1 MTGQVGQAPPQTL
14 EGPPQP
20 FSGGGGRGMG
30 PAPQELAPPPVS
42 AQFGGEPMEIG
53 QQLQP
58 PPPAYTPWYTPEE
71 ISEMKARE
79 QGAQSEAT
87 IRAQI
92 NARKRI
98 GEEMG
103 LKGDALTRYSLGQA
117 GAISRYQS
125 KAIVDPANPAQPLF
139 VNFDPATG
147 DYIDPDT
154 NEVIPD
160 AKPWTWASSPST
172 VWRATLEATMAAGGT
187 MQEALDKYN
196 TRYSESTGFMVK
208 TNKDGSTELVPVTR
222 GTVTTKTAPESA
234 GGQKITPP
242 PAKTTGAGEPFG
254 GKVPPEVKKS
264 FDNYN
269 QALERFAVMED
280 AYPKAL
286 KGDQQAMLNILANH
300 IGMTMGLQKGS
311 RITQAIYNEAETASP
326 LLGRILARFDARGY
340 LQGVVLTPEQMGQ
353 MVELAKVRRDQD
365 KNAYDRVRTE
375 VGRGYSLEPPPGAK
389 TASRA
394 DVQAYASQFKITYD
408 EAKKAF
414 TDDGY
419 TVE

>member
-1 MTGQVGQAPPQTL
+1 
-14 EGPPQP
+14 
-20 FSGGGGRGMG
+20 
-30 PAPQELAPPPVS
+30 
-42 AQFGGEPMEIG
+42 
-53 QQLQP
+53 
-58 PPPAYTPWYTPEE
+58 
-71 ISEMKARE
+71 
-79 QGAQSEAT
+79 
-87 IRAQI
+87 
-92 NARKRI
+92 
-98 GEEMG
+98 
-103 LKGDALTRYSLGQA
+103 
-117 GAISRYQS
+117 
-125 KAIVDPANPAQPLF
+125 
-139 VNFDPATG
+139 
-147 DYIDPDT
+147 
-154 NEVIPD
+154 
-160 AKPWTWASSPST
+160 
-172 VWRATLEATMAAGGT
+172 MAAGGT